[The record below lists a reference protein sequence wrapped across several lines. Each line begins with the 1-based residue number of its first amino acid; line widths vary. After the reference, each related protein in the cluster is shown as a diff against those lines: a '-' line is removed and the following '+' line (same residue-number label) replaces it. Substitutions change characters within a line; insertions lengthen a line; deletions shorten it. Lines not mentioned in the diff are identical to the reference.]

1 MTETA
6 YSGGMS
12 DVLIR
17 LAAPDEY
24 EAIGEL
30 SEAAYSHD
38 YNISEGYRQG
48 LRDVAPRAAEHE
60 ASGELS
66 GSQ

>member
-17 LAAPDEY
+17 LAAPGEY

-30 SEAAYSHD
+30 GETAYSR
-38 YNISEGYRQG
+38 S
-48 LRDVAPRAAEHE
+48 
-60 ASGELS
+60 ST
-66 GSQ
+66 

>member
-1 MTETA
+1 MA
-6 YSGGMS
+6 

-30 SEAAYSHD
+30 SEAAYRHD
-38 YNISEGYRQG
+38 YDISGRYLEN
-48 LRDVAPRAAEHE
+48 LRDVAARTSFTTRW
-60 ASGELS
+60 ASPG
-66 GSQ
+66 